1 MQRPLTR
8 LSIFFAL
15 LVVSDCAGRDEMGI
29 FATRIDA
36 TTIRLTAIAFDD
48 ERMERSA
55 LLLRA
60 AQETLKYG
68 RSSFLVVDPADSM
81 HSERFWSVDRPPF
94 GGFVAPYGP
103 DDMLIRMM
111 KRQKQEEPSP
121 NSFDAAEVV
130 RNSGNVPRR

>member
-1 MQRPLTR
+1 M
-8 LSIFFAL
+8 L
-15 LVVSDCAGRDEMGI
+15 LAASACAGRDNTSI

-48 ERMERSA
+48 ERTERSA

-60 AQETLKYG
+60 AQETLKHG
-68 RSSFLVVDPADSM
+68 RPSFLVVDPADSM

-103 DDMLIRMM
+103 DDMLIRVLSGP
-111 KRQKQEEPSP
+111 KEANSP
-121 NSFDAAEVV
+121 ANVFDAAEIV
-130 RNSGNVPRR
+130 RSPRAPSSGVR